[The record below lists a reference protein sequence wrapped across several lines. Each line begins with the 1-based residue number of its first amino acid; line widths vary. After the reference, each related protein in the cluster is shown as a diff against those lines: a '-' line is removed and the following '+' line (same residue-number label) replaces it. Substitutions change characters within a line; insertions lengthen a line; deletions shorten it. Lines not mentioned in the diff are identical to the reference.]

1 MRPTDTHFVARARS
15 VIAALCICFSL
26 SAQDFSADREL
37 FDAYKREDMTV
48 WKAYIDSLSSIHP
61 FTPSSLIYE
70 YGYCGYIVAEAKKDG
85 KESLLPEAKRYV
97 ANFKSSILN
106 LKSKLPPGH
115 YEMYLSSVYVYELR
129 LHESFHPVKA
139 MDLAK
144 KATQL
149 APEDPLTLSYYGTS
163 LFYAPKAFG
172 SKKEAL
178 KWFEKAAMYFADPK
192 WEYCWLR
199 EANEM
204 YKHTCLKYFER

>member
-1 MRPTDTHFVARARS
+1 MRPTDTHFVARTRS

-37 FDAYKREDMTV
+37 FDAYKREDMAV
-48 WKAYIDSLSSIHP
+48 WKAYVDSLSLLHSV
-61 FTPSSLIYE
+61 TPSLLIYE
-70 YGYCGYIVAEAKKDG
+70 YGYCGFIVSKDKEAAK
-85 KESLLPEAKRYV
+85 PYVKRYKEHV
-97 ANFKSSILN
+97 QA
-106 LKSKLPPGH
+106 LKAQLPPGH

-172 SKKEAL
+172 GKKEAS
-178 KWFEKAAMYFADPK
+178 KWFEKAAVYFADPK